1 MKTKGSAFFLAA
13 LLQVGA
19 PLNAKE
25 LVDLAA
31 ACRSGSDA
39 VHSDE
44 LRLPAQDGMVR
55 CLDRHA
61 YLPNVSIKAAQLRY
75 SDALDLY
82 MLFLFVDPA
91 DKARLGEYSRKHLHE
106 RIYLVRRQVVE
117 LDATLEAPLVNG
129 YINIAVPGEREGRA
143 LMDKLVPPQH

>member
-1 MKTKGSAFFLAA
+1 MKAKGSAFFLAA

-82 MLFLFVDPA
+82 MLSCLWI
-91 DKARLGEYSRKHLHE
+91 RLTRPDWASTAGS
-106 RIYLVRRQVVE
+106 ICTS
-117 LDATLEAPLVNG
+117 ASTW
-129 YINIAVPGEREGRA
+129 
-143 LMDKLVPPQH
+143 